1 MIAGMIGVF
10 VMKFGWRGKEAVS
23 QKQSATLQAA
33 QVGNDLPESEKAA
46 RQEIADQDRAIRT
59 KLAEQ
64 QRLQQK
70 QSAHYPQDVLPFETG
85 KITPK
90 EIDLYQRA
98 KEALKTGL
106 ERLNTRKSLDDALPA
121 SFDESGVG
129 SEIHGQPQPEQQ
141 ASAGTDNAA
150 AAIPAADSSRSAV
163 AAASADGQTQT
174 PQDYHMGSVG
184 KAAESAEAPL
194 GAVDAVSGAD
204 VSGGMGL
211 SGIAAGQGLGSL
223 ANGPPGAGSQMI
235 RNLLMKQGAQSQQD
249 ADETWLQKQR
259 KAAGSAPATPIQP
272 GSVPDFTMLQE
283 GAVIPLVLLTALNNT
298 LPGHVSARVTQNVYD
313 SIRGKTLL
321 IPAGTR
327 MEGNYDQNTKFGQRR
342 MMLAFNRL
350 ILPTGA
356 SIRMA
361 AWTGGDMQGRSGVP
375 GDLDNHLFEQFGT
388 GILLATIGWALEP
401 GNSSSIV
408 LNTTGTSNGSIGT
421 AAGQITANTANGIL
435 SNYQNLKPE
444 LNVTAGSK
452 LAVIVLQD
460 IEFPASDRK
469 DTH

>member
-10 VMKFGWRGKEAVS
+10 VMKFGWQGKEPVS

-46 RQEIADQDRAIRT
+46 RQEIADQDRVIRS

-64 QRLQQK
+64 LRLQQQ

-85 KITPK
+85 KITSK

-98 KEALKTGL
+98 KDALKTGL
-106 ERLNTRKSLDDALPA
+106 DRLNMRQNQEDALPA

-129 SEIHGQPQPEQQ
+129 SKISAQPQTEQQ
-141 ASAGTDNAA
+141 TSAGAGG
-150 AAIPAADSSRSAV
+150 AV
-163 AAASADGQTQT
+163 ADNPSADTSQPAVAVSTDGQTQT
-174 PQDYHMGSVG
+174 PHDQYMGSG
-184 KAAESAEAPL
+184 KTTVETAAASP
-194 GAVDAVSGAD
+194 GAAD
-204 VSGGMGL
+204 VGPDATGL
-211 SGIAAGQGLGSL
+211 SGMVTGQGLGGL
-223 ANGPPGAGSQMI
+223 AGGPPGVGSQMI
-235 RNLLMKQGAQSQQD
+235 RNLLAKQTAQTQQD
-249 ADETWLQKQR
+249 ADESWLQKQR
-259 KAAGSAPATPIQP
+259 KAAGSAPAKPIHP
-272 GSVPDFTMLQE
+272 GPVPDFTMLQE

-313 SIRGKTLL
+313 SIRGNTLL

-327 MEGNYDQNTKFGQRR
+327 MEGNYDQNTKFGQNR

-375 GDLDNHLFEQFGT
+375 GELDNHLLEQFGT

-408 LNTTGTSNGSIGT
+408 LNTTGSSNGSIGT

-435 SNYQNLKPE
+435 GNYQNLKPE
-444 LNVTAGSK
+444 LNVAAGSK